1 MPISNRKDSDLIEVA
16 AALPVHSVYTYSV
29 PERLNALA
37 TLGKRV
43 LAPFGHRK
51 ITGYI
56 IGFPD
61 KAPEQ
66 RIKSILEIPDEAPLF
81 PENMIPFFKWMAL
94 YYKHPVGE
102 VIKTAI
108 PGDLNLYEYKTVHI
122 TEEGRRA
129 LNREPMSEK
138 DAQILG
144 ALDRQDGATQKKLE
158 EYTGGQS
165 ASASLRKMENLGWVA
180 FGKKMKGGKTKSLMV
195 KYVSLASP
203 ETSENDI
210 PVGPAKEKLL
220 AAIRDAGEISVSE
233 LKKLSDYAARHVK
246 ELEEGGIVAGSWKR
260 EYRDPL
266 GSPIPKDRPL
276 DLNKEQRIVV
286 ASVLEKIDDGFH
298 AFLLTGVTGSGKTE
312 VYLHLAAQTLERGKS
327 VLILAPEIAL
337 ISQMVRR
344 FRARFGD
351 SLAVLHSGLSD
362 GERLDQWARI
372 NAGEVQ
378 IAIGAR
384 SAIFAPFENPGLI
397 IVDEEHDT
405 SYKQESRFR
414 YNARD
419 LAVVRAKQCGC
430 VVLLGSATPSIQS
443 YYNVKVGKFEELTLK
458 NRIENRP
465 LAEISVVDLRTRRSA
480 KGYKRFITPELSAAM
495 EEALAKKEQVLLF
508 LNRRGFAS
516 YPVCSTCGEALRC
529 KNCEITLTLHKSV
542 HAFQC
547 HFCGYSMAS
556 ASPCPSCGS
565 TNIMLLGL
573 GSEKIEETVKTMF
586 PKARTARMD
595 RDSTRRKGSLAKM
608 LRELRNGE
616 IDILVGTQMVAKGH
630 DFPNITLVG
639 IICADLSLSFPDF
652 RAGERTFQLLA
663 QVAGRAGRGEMPGQ
677 VILQTYNPNHFSI
690 LAAKE
695 QDFVKFYNQ
704 EIMFRK
710 ALSYPPY
717 SRLAQLAISSRDLKK
732 AERFSKDLGD
742 FLQELRGSD
751 PVFDRS
757 LDILGP
763 IEAPLPKIDGNYRW
777 QILIKGANPTVLHNF
792 VNRLVYQ
799 NSARLNHRDARVAVD
814 MDPCSML

>member
-1 MPISNRKDSDLIEVA
+1 MIEVA
-16 AALPVHSVYTYSV
+16 AALPVHSLYTYSV
-29 PERLNALA
+29 PGHLKAQA
-37 TLGKRV
+37 VPGKRV
-43 LAPFGHRK
+43 IVPFGHRR

-56 IGFPD
+56 LGFPD

-66 RIKSILEIPDEAPLF
+66 RIKPVFDIPDEEPLF

-94 YYKHPVGE
+94 YYKHPIGE

-108 PGDLNLYEYKTVHI
+108 PGDLNLCEYKTFSI
-122 TEEGRRA
+122 TEEGRSA
-129 LNREPMSEK
+129 FNGEPISKNE
-138 DAQILG
+138 AEILG
-144 ALDRQDGATQKKLE
+144 FLERQEGGATLKKLE
-158 EYTGGQS
+158 ESTGLLS
-165 ASASLRKMENLGWVA
+165 ANSLLRKMEGLGWVA
-180 FGKKMKGGKTKSLMV
+180 FGREWKGGKTKSLMV
-195 KYVSLASP
+195 QYVSLATP
-203 ETSENDI
+203 ESANDI
-210 PVGPAKEKLL
+210 RVGPAKEKLVV
-220 AAIRDAGEISVSE
+220 AIRDAGEISVDA
-233 LKKLSDYAARHVK
+233 LKTFSDYAARHVK
-246 ELEEGGIVAGSWKR
+246 ELEEEGVVVRSWKR

-266 GSPIPKDRPL
+266 GAPIAKDSPR
-276 DLNKEQRIVV
+276 DLNREQKIVV
-286 ASVLEKIDDGFH
+286 SSILEKIDDGFR
-298 AFLLTGVTGSGKTE
+298 AYLLTGVTGSGKTE
-312 VYLHLAAQTLERGKS
+312 VYLHLAAQTLEMGKS
-327 VLILAPEIAL
+327 VLVLAPEIAL

-372 NAGEVQ
+372 NAGEVR

-397 IVDEEHDT
+397 VVDEEHDT

-419 LAVVRAKQCGC
+419 LAVLRAKQSGC
-430 VVLLGSATPSIQS
+430 AVVLGSATPSVQS
-443 YYNVKVGKFEELTLK
+443 YYNVKVGKFTELTLK
-458 NRIENRP
+458 HRIENRP
-465 LAEISVVDLRTRRSA
+465 LAAITVVDLRTRRSA
-480 KGYKRFITPELSAAM
+480 KGYKRFVTPELSAAM
-495 EEALAKKEQVLLF
+495 EDALAKKEQVLLF

-516 YPVCSTCGEALRC
+516 YPVCSTCGEAIRC

-542 HAFQC
+542 NAYQC

-565 TNIMLLGL
+565 TNIMHLGL
-573 GSEKIEETVKTMF
+573 GSEKLEETVKSMF
-586 PKARTARMD
+586 PKARIARMD

-663 QVAGRAGRGEMPGQ
+663 QVAGRAGRGQMPGQ
-677 VILQTYNPNHFSI
+677 VILQTYNPTHFSI

-695 QDFVKFYNQ
+695 QDFIKFYNQ
-704 EIMFRK
+704 EIIFRK

-717 SRLAQLAISSRDLKK
+717 SRLAQLAISSREVQKIM
-732 AERFSKDLGD
+732 RFSQDLGD
-742 FLQELRGSD
+742 FLHQLKNSD
-751 PVFDRS
+751 PVFAKN

-763 IEAPLPKIDGNYRW
+763 IEAPIPKIDRNYRW
-777 QILIKGANPTVLHNF
+777 QILIKATNPMVLHNF
-792 VNRLVYQ
+792 MNRLVYQ
-799 NSARLNHRDARVAVD
+799 NGGWLNRRDARVAVD